1 MKIRRSL
8 QHLCGGQEVSE
19 VQNPK
24 MPETNARCASDDERR
39 LPRRRSLGGG
49 ETRCTIIIIDCVWI
63 SILFSLLK
71 MILTEMLNQGGG
83 GVRGRVGSMQ
93 LWAGE
98 RGGGGLMGR

>member
-1 MKIRRSL
+1 MMRGDFQGEEVLEEERQGAQSSSL
-8 QHLCGGQEVSE
+8 IVFGF
-19 VQNPK
+19 PFF
-24 MPETNARCASDDERR
+24 
-39 LPRRRSLGGG
+39 
-49 ETRCTIIIIDCVWI
+49 
-63 SILFSLLK
+63 FSLLK